1 MSSALAGKPPV
12 AELSKAQLLELFH
25 YLKLNR
31 VVEEKLT
38 NLYRQ
43 GKVVGGLYR
52 SLGQEACSVGSAYA
66 LERGDIFTP
75 LIRNLGAIFVRGAR
89 PREVFA
95 QYMAKAG
102 GPTRGR
108 DLNLHFGWLSDEG
121 SMPSVI
127 SMLGDMIPILTG
139 AVIAERMKGRS
150 TVALT
155 WIGDGGTSTGAFH
168 EGLNFACVQKAPLVL
183 IVENNKWAYSTPT
196 RKQTANPRF
205 VDRARAYGC
214 AGESVDGNDV
224 LAVYETT
231 RRAIARARRG
241 EGPTLVEADTMRM
254 RGHAEHDDMKYVPRE
269 MLEEWAARDPLVRY
283 ERHLLEK
290 GIATRGELEQ
300 VTAELDAFVQ
310 GELAWADA
318 SPLPDPRSGLDGVY
332 ADRPVRPP
340 VPPLVAERE
349 RRTRERR

>member
-1 MSSALAGKPPV
+1 MSSALSGKPPV
-12 AELSKAQLLELFH
+12 AELGKGQLLELFH

-31 VVEEKLT
+31 VVEEKLA

-75 LIRNLGAIFVRGAR
+75 LIRNLGATFVRGAR

-95 QYMAKAG
+95 QYMAKSG

-108 DLNLHFGWLSDEG
+108 DLNLHFGWLSEDG

-127 SMLGDMIPILTG
+127 SMLGDMVPILTG
-139 AVIAERMKGRS
+139 AVIAERMKGRT
-150 TVALT
+150 TVALN

-196 RKQTANPRF
+196 HRQTANTHF

-214 AGESVDGNDV
+214 FGETVDGNDV

-241 EGPTLVEADTMRM
+241 EGPTLIEADTMRM

-269 MLEEWAARDPLVRY
+269 MLEEWAARDPIDRY
-283 ERHLLEK
+283 ERHLLQA
-290 GIATRGELEQ
+290 GIATRGELDQ

-310 GELAWADA
+310 GELAWAEA
-318 SPLPDPRSGLDGVY
+318 SPLPDPASGLDGVY
-332 ADRPVRPP
+332 GDRPVRPP
-340 VPPLVAERE
+340 IPPLVAEWE
-349 RRTRERR
+349 RRSKERG